1 MRRRMIQKMLW
12 AAIVVCTLS
21 TQAHAQN
28 SGVTPPVI
36 IKEVHPKGDKTAHVT
51 FDCVVQQDGT
61 VTIVKILSS
70 SDAKLNDD
78 ATAAMKQWQFKP
90 GTKDGKPVAVRV
102 AIDLSFRP

>member
-1 MRRRMIQKMLW
+1 MLL
-12 AAIVVCTLS
+12 AAIVVGTLS
-21 TQAHAQN
+21 GQVHAQ
-28 SGVTPPVI
+28 SGSVTPPVI

-102 AIDLSFRP
+102 AVDLSFRP